1 MTSAIT
7 PSNVDGDYPIAG
19 QDNDS
24 QGFRDNF
31 TNIKNNF
38 TSAASE
44 ITDLQSK
51 AVLTAALTGESLDND
66 GGGALLH
73 DFEVRDFSETRIAK
87 GSTSG
92 TVTFDYSAGGYQT
105 VTSSGSLTFAFTN
118 FSASGKYSRLRVEVT
133 ISNVA
138 HTVTLP
144 AAVTIGDTD
153 LQGYA
158 PSTNIITFDTTGTYI
173 FEFGTHDA
181 GTTVSVQDLTRS
193 RTLIDNRTPVNTGQ
207 SGDIAGMMVQDGSYV
222 YVCTG
227 TYDGSTVIWSRA
239 TLSAY

>member
-7 PSNVDGDYPIAG
+7 PTNVDGDYPIAG

-51 AVLTAALTGESLDND
+51 AILSAALTGGTLDND
-66 GGGALLH
+66 GGGAVLH

-87 GSTSG
+87 GSVTG
-92 TVTFDYSAGGYQT
+92 AVTFDYSAGGYQT

-118 FSASGKYSRLRVEVT
+118 FSASGKYSRIRVEVT

-144 AAVTIGDTD
+144 AAASIGVAD

-158 PSTNIITFDTTGTYI
+158 SNIITFDTIGTYI
-173 FEFGTHDA
+173 LEFGTHDA
-181 GTTVSVQDLTRS
+181 GTTISVSDLTRS
-193 RTLIDNRTPVNTGQ
+193 RTTLDARTPANTGQ
-207 SGDIAGMMVQDGSYV
+207 AGDVAGMITADASFV

-227 TYDGSTVIWSRA
+227 TYDASTVIWARA
-239 TLSAY
+239 AIAAY